1 MRNGSCHSKPARVRW
16 EAPSPCGHLHLG
28 VVIGSDQCCT
38 GSAFLR
44 ERKLR
49 VVENRKMFFKREKKK
64 KRRRN
69 QGKCS
74 LFFLHLHPKKWRR
87 AECLARPRDL
97 NACSEALQEKSHS
110 VAGTESDG
118 APCQGRSVVAGSLA
132 HSAAQ

>member
-49 VVENRKMFFKREKKK
+49 AVENRKMFLKEKKK
-64 KRRRN
+64 KEEETRANAVFFSFTCVQKSGEEQNAWHGLMIWMPARRLSRRN
-69 QGKCS
+69 
-74 LFFLHLHPKKWRR
+74 LTPWR
-87 AECLARPRDL
+87 
-97 NACSEALQEKSHS
+97 
-110 VAGTESDG
+110 GTESDR

-132 HSAAQ
+132 HDAAQ

>member
-49 VVENRKMFFKREKKK
+49 AVENRKMFLKEKKK
-64 KRRRN
+64 KKKKPG
-69 QGKCS
+69 QMQS
-74 LFFLHLHPKKWRR
+74 FFPSPASKKV
-87 AECLARPRDL
+87 
-97 NACSEALQEKSHS
+97 EKSRMP
-110 VAGTESDG
+110 GTDS
-118 APCQGRSVVAGSLA
+118 
-132 HSAAQ
+132 